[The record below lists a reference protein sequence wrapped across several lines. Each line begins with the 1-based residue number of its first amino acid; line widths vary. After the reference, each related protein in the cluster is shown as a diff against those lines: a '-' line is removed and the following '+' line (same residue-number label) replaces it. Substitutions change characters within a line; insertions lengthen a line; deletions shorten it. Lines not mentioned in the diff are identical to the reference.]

1 MIIYTRN
8 NKRIYLSESKLRD
21 IITKSVNSVLTEAP
35 FYRRKKQDPVYFSM
49 DDEIKLSEDPL
60 ARVEKEKQ
68 SGKPRNFAIER
79 NGKQYWVARSST
91 ISLYVFCKDENGEWN
106 VLVSQRGKNM
116 QYGGKWNVVA
126 GFLDYGET
134 LETAAVRECYE
145 ECGVNIKGS
154 KIINCGTSSDDLYG
168 AVNHK
173 FACILDG
180 VTTQYP
186 PSMEQ
191 CEGYGTDMQEVQNV
205 AWVPVSTVNKLDMR
219 YSQKQNAKELISRLA
234 KDGDNNTASYREVLE
249 KLHGMATSGEL
260 PVEKYNQIINILK
273 N

>member
-8 NKRIYLSESKLRD
+8 NKKIFLKESD
-21 IITKSVNSVLTEAP
+21 IKNIIMNSVNNLLTEAS

-49 DDEIKLSEDPL
+49 DDELKLSEDPL

-79 NGKQYWVARSST
+79 NGKQYWVSRSST
-91 ISLYVFCKDENGEWN
+91 ISLYVFCKDENGVWN
-106 VLVSQRGKNM
+106 ILVSQRGENM

-134 LETAAVRECYE
+134 LETAAIRECYE

-154 KIINCGTSSDDLYG
+154 NLINCGTSSDELYG

-173 FACILDG
+173 FACVLNGI
-180 VTTQYP
+180 TTQYP

-205 AWVPVSTVNKLDMR
+205 AWVPVNAIGKLDMR
-219 YSQKQNAKELISRLA
+219 YSQKQNAKELVNRLTF
-234 KDGDNNTASYREVLE
+234 DSEGNTSNYKELLV
-249 KLHGMATSGEL
+249 KLHDMATSNEL
-260 PVEKYNQIINILK
+260 PIEKYNQIINILK

>member
-1 MIIYTRN
+1 MILYTKN
-8 NKRIYLSESKLRD
+8 NKTIFLKESD
-21 IITKSVNSVLTEAP
+21 IENIVMESVKSLLTEGP
-35 FYRRKKQDPVYFSM
+35 FYRRKKQEPVYFSM

-60 ARVEKEKQ
+60 ARLEKEKQ

-91 ISLYVFCKDENGEWN
+91 ISLYVFCKDENGIWN

-116 QYGGKWNVVA
+116 KYGGKWNVVA

-134 LETAAVRECYE
+134 LEAAAIRECYE
-145 ECGVNIKGS
+145 ECGINIKGN
-154 KIINCGTSSDDLYG
+154 KIINCGTSSDELYG

-180 VTTQYP
+180 ITTQYP

-205 AWVPVSTVNKLDMR
+205 AWVPVNTLGKLDMR
-219 YSQKQNAKELISRLA
+219 YSQKQNAKELINRLV
-234 KDGDNNTASYREVLE
+234 KDDNNNTASYREVLE
-249 KLHGMATSGEL
+249 KLHGMAISGEL
-260 PVEKYNQIINILK
+260 SIEKYNQIINILK